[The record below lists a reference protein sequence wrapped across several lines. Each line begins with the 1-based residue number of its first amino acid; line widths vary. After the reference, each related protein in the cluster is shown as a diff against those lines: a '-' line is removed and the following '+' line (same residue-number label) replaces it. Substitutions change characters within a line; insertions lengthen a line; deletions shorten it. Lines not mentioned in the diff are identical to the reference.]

1 MKVIKEEQ
9 VRDGLYQ
16 VTYKNGLVL
25 SIGSSDMHYCAKR
38 FGVPLTVE
46 VAVIHPQKGL
56 IKLSE
61 IDGNVAQLDIARF
74 EHLTEKMER
83 LADTGADVAVKEL
96 LHWADF

>member
-25 SIGSSDMHYCAKR
+25 SIGSSDMHYCQKR

-56 IKLSE
+56 IQISE
-61 IDGNVAQLDIARF
+61 IDTVAQLDIARF

>member
-25 SIGSSDMHYCAKR
+25 SIGSSEGHYSQKR

-46 VAVIHPQKGL
+46 VAVIHPQEGL
-56 IKLSE
+56 IQISE
-61 IDGNVAQLDIARF
+61 YDTVAQLDIARF

-83 LADTGADVAVKEL
+83 LADTGAEEAVKEL